1 MLFSEYC
8 VCRKRYFFLS
18 QHVVKLLLLLY
29 LFKIIS
35 GKQVVLLFIFPQ
47 YELISKA
54 AVSLIVTTTYLW
66 QLYCHKH
73 FVCLRYVF
81 LLVHTCF

>member
-1 MLFSEYC
+1 
-8 VCRKRYFFLS
+8 
-18 QHVVKLLLLLY
+18 

-47 YELISKA
+47 YELISNA

-73 FVCLRYVF
+73 FVCFRYVF
-81 LLVHTCF
+81 LPVHMCF